1 MAQLEF
7 TTSKFVVAI
16 IIAILASSAISIG
29 VTTMLTTGPQ
39 GPEGPQ
45 GELGPQGLQ
54 GETGAAGSTG
64 STGSTGATGVKGPQG
79 SQGPPG
85 PQGPYLPDYD
95 SGWVD
100 ITDKAGEYFTL
111 THGLNSTD
119 VLVAIDG
126 KTAVDGEAHQQHFGL
141 TGYTLGFKETYGG
154 ANGDYGH
161 SVVKTSDGG
170 YAIAGYTYSFGAGL
184 ADVWLIKTDA
194 VGNELWNQTYGDI
207 MDDAGFSIVETSDG
221 GYAIAGITSSFGA
234 GNWDVWLIKTD
245 AGGIMQWNQ
254 TYGGAGSDYGW
265 SVVGTIDGGYA
276 IAGYTSSYGAGGN
289 DVWLVKTDSSGVMQW
304 NQTYGGAGNDQSYS
318 IVQTIDG
325 GYAVTGY
332 TYSYGSGN
340 SDVWLVKTDSSG
352 VMQWNQTYGGA
363 DHEWG
368 YSLLQISDGGYAIVG
383 STESYGAGSFDFW
396 LIKTDAGGIMQWSKT
411 YGGTGWD
418 EGYSAVETGDG
429 GYVIVGYTASFGAGS
444 YDVWLVKTDSSG
456 NARWSQTYGGTGYD
470 TGRSL
475 LQTGD
480 GGYVIVGYTASF
492 GAGSYDVWLVKT
504 DVEGE
509 SGLAWT
515 DSTAETITLYRG
527 ATDTYWNY
535 IRIRIWKV
543 D

>member
-1 MAQLEF
+1 
-7 TTSKFVVAI
+7 
-16 IIAILASSAISIG
+16 
-29 VTTMLTTGPQ
+29 
-39 GPEGPQ
+39 
-45 GELGPQGLQ
+45 
-54 GETGAAGSTG
+54 
-64 STGSTGATGVKGPQG
+64 
-79 SQGPPG
+79 
-85 PQGPYLPDYD
+85 
-95 SGWVD
+95 
-100 ITDKAGEYFTL
+100 
-111 THGLNSTD
+111 
-119 VLVAIDG
+119 
-126 KTAVDGEAHQQHFGL
+126 
-141 TGYTLGFKETYGG
+141 
-154 ANGDYGH
+154 
-161 SVVKTSDGG
+161 
-170 YAIAGYTYSFGAGL
+170 
-184 ADVWLIKTDA
+184 
-194 VGNELWNQTYGDI
+194 
-207 MDDAGFSIVETSDG
+207 
-221 GYAIAGITSSFGA
+221 
-234 GNWDVWLIKTD
+234 
-245 AGGIMQWNQ
+245 
-254 TYGGAGSDYGW
+254 
-265 SVVGTIDGGYA
+265 
-276 IAGYTSSYGAGGN
+276 
-289 DVWLVKTDSSGVMQW
+289 MQW

-444 YDVWLVKTDSSG
+444 YDVWLVKTD
-456 NARWSQTYGGTGYD
+456 
-470 TGRSL
+470 
-475 LQTGD
+475 
-480 GGYVIVGYTASF
+480 
-492 GAGSYDVWLVKT
+492 
-504 DVEGE
+504 VEGE

>member
-1 MAQLEF
+1 M
-7 TTSKFVVAI
+7 
-16 IIAILASSAISIG
+16 
-29 VTTMLTTGPQ
+29 
-39 GPEGPQ
+39 
-45 GELGPQGLQ
+45 
-54 GETGAAGSTG
+54 
-64 STGSTGATGVKGPQG
+64 
-79 SQGPPG
+79 
-85 PQGPYLPDYD
+85 
-95 SGWVD
+95 
-100 ITDKAGEYFTL
+100 
-111 THGLNSTD
+111 
-119 VLVAIDG
+119 
-126 KTAVDGEAHQQHFGL
+126 
-141 TGYTLGFKETYGG
+141 
-154 ANGDYGH
+154 
-161 SVVKTSDGG
+161 
-170 YAIAGYTYSFGAGL
+170 
-184 ADVWLIKTDA
+184 
-194 VGNELWNQTYGDI
+194 
-207 MDDAGFSIVETSDG
+207 
-221 GYAIAGITSSFGA
+221 
-234 GNWDVWLIKTD
+234 
-245 AGGIMQWNQ
+245 
-254 TYGGAGSDYGW
+254 
-265 SVVGTIDGGYA
+265 
-276 IAGYTSSYGAGGN
+276 
-289 DVWLVKTDSSGVMQW
+289 
-304 NQTYGGAGNDQSYS
+304 
-318 IVQTIDG
+318 
-325 GYAVTGY
+325 
-332 TYSYGSGN
+332 
-340 SDVWLVKTDSSG
+340 
-352 VMQWNQTYGGA
+352 
-363 DHEWG
+363 
-368 YSLLQISDGGYAIVG
+368 G